1 VARQRTQLPLSRHP
15 MRQLLRYAGVGAAAT
30 LVHYLLLIACVE
42 LAHWKAWTASGYGAA
57 MGAQVAYLGN
67 RWFTFA
73 HRGSLSTSW
82 LRFQILAL
90 TGAVLGM
97 GIVALAVHLHLYYL
111 LAQMLATVLVMGFT
125 FTLNRWWTFR

>member
-1 VARQRTQLPLSRHP
+1 VSSWRT
-15 MRQLLRYAGVGAAAT
+15 
-30 LVHYLLLIACVE
+30 
-42 LAHWKAWTASGYGAA
+42 
-57 MGAQVAYLGN
+57 
-67 RWFTFA
+67 
-73 HRGSLSTSW
+73 GSLSTSW